1 MKQKLT
7 QTTSI
12 RQEIRLTP
20 QMQQFL
26 KVIQMPALELY
37 QFIQTELENNPLL
50 EAEIDYEVAQ
60 DSPTPPEDITDALPD
75 PDILFAQDLYNPIN
89 EQYDYGESD
98 RLRPEPVSREDWRS
112 EAVKTLKLVLN
123 EPEADI
129 GEYIIFNLDEDG
141 FLRLTD
147 EEIAQALGVEEE
159 TVKRTLARLRQIL
172 PPGLTARTIKECLL
186 LQIER
191 DEGKESITYRIVN
204 KAFSDLIRRRYRK
217 IARELKVPLKQVN
230 LVAQTLSQYRTRPL
244 VSKDIPACAYPEY
257 EIKIVDGQIVIEKI
271 SNMPAPRLRLNQRYI
286 ETLRK
291 SKDRSARRFLSHY
304 LQRAKAV
311 IQATQERE
319 EKLLSLLQFLAQRQ
333 REFVESGPAYL
344 KPLTMKQASR
354 TTGLSESTISR
365 LANNKYVQVP
375 WGCIRIKDFFLNP
388 LSYTNDTPR
397 DMILGII
404 REIIESSNQR
414 LSDEKIREL
423 LKERGIQL
431 SRRTVNK
438 YRHML
443 G

>member
-12 RQEIRLTP
+12 RQEIHLTP

-50 EAEIDYEVAQ
+50 EAEMDYEVLQ
-60 DSPTPPEDITDALPD
+60 DQPTPPEDITETLPD
-75 PDILFAQDLYNPIN
+75 PDTLFTQDLYNPVN
-89 EQYDYGESD
+89 EQYDYGDSD
-98 RLRPEPVSREDWRS
+98 HLRPEPTCRENWRS
-112 EAVKTLKLVLN
+112 QAVKDLRLTLD
-123 EPEADI
+123 EREAKI
-129 GEYIIFNLDEDG
+129 AEYIIFNLDEEG
-141 FLRLTD
+141 FLKLTD

-159 TVKRTLARLRQIL
+159 EVQSTLAHLRQIL
-172 PPGLTARTIKECLL
+172 PPGLTARTVKECLL

-191 DEGKESITYRIVN
+191 REGRESPTYRIVN
-204 KAFSDLIRRRYRK
+204 EAFSDLIRRRYRK
-217 IARELKVPLKQVN
+217 IARELKLPLKQVN
-230 LVAQTLSQYRTRPL
+230 LVAQNLSRYRTRPL
-244 VSKDIPACAYPEY
+244 VAKDIPACAYPEY
-257 EIKIVDGQIVIEKI
+257 EIKVVDGQIVIERI
-271 SNMPAPRLRLNQRYI
+271 STLPVPRLRLNQRYI
-286 ETLRK
+286 ETLRN
-291 SKDRSARRFLSHY
+291 SKDRSARKFLSHY

-311 IQATQERE
+311 IQATRERE

-365 LANNKYVQVP
+365 LANNKFVQVP

-404 REIIESSNQR
+404 REIIESSDKR